1 MQVMGR
7 GNFKLL
13 IGGMIQVLSNV
24 YYLSGLIN
32 NLLSIGQLQHKNLTI
47 VFKNDTC
54 KVYHD
59 ERG

>member
-47 VFKNDTC
+47 VFKKDTC